1 MGRKQIVRGRVVRN
15 FLWVS
20 SLCCSVVIVTAC
32 KSLMRQPH
40 SEIRAISDAQL
51 TLGLVPIQKG
61 DGMHA
66 YRMLVCKK
74 AGAYPPQLLEDDSH
88 CRVALLDEDS
98 TEVVFWP
105 NDFKRDF
112 ATKYKGYIKHA
123 VLATIAVVP
132 LALVGRQAGHWKIT
146 KLINKEQGGGSLALK
161 DFADGKFSRKLIDS
175 GIGSNGLMFYR
186 HAWHVS
192 SREIFAEI
200 AKSTSTDVKEIQEEI
215 KAFNDLTNMFKS
227 AAELKALGDSKRFFE
242 QISTIPNDKI
252 KARYDR
258 LEEEIIDYNGSIRL
272 DEEGSFT
279 KNFLEHTKYYQ
290 ELITVATAAG
300 KSLDEVKALA
310 EELRKAAEVYGK
322 WLPFY
327 EELSAKLTVLMGRN
341 NSDYYRIVGRI
352 NDNFVNKQAE
362 LLANENDVL
371 RLSVEMVETDSNARR
386 NASMY
391 ALGGGGLGIGIL
403 SAIDKSIW
411 GYADRQLNQHWN
423 QIFVDNDDFAE
434 AQPVLDI
441 SVLLKALAD
450 EFGFAVN
457 ERALQLAED
466 I

>member
-1 MGRKQIVRGRVVRN
+1 MRGRVVRN
-15 FLWVS
+15 FLWVG
-20 SLCCSVVIVTAC
+20 SLCCSVVMVTAC
-32 KSLMRQPH
+32 KSLMRQPLN
-40 SEIRAISDAQL
+40 EIYAVSDARL

-74 AGAYPPQLLEDDSH
+74 AGAYPPQLLEDDGH

-123 VLATIAVVP
+123 ALATIAIVP
-132 LALVGRQAGHWKIT
+132 LALVGRRAGRWKII
-146 KLINKEQGGGSLALK
+146 KLEKKELDGGSLTLK
-161 DFADGKFSRKLIDS
+161 DFAKGKFSSKLINS
-175 GIGSNGLMFYR
+175 GIGSNGLMFYLD
-186 HAWHVS
+186 AWHVR
-192 SREIFAEI
+192 SREIFAKI

-215 KAFNDLTNMFKS
+215 KAFNDLTNMFES
-227 AAELKALGDSKRFFE
+227 AAQLKALGDSKRFFE
-242 QISTIPNDKI
+242 QIRTMSTK
-252 KARYDR
+252 KVEARYD
-258 LEEEIIDYNGSIRL
+258 LLKEEIIDYNGSIKL
-272 DEEGSFT
+272 DKEGSFT
-279 KNFLEHTKYYQ
+279 KNFLEHKKYYQ
-290 ELITVATAAG
+290 ELITTATAEG
-300 KSLDEVKALA
+300 KSLNEMKDLT

-322 WLPFY
+322 VLPFY
-327 EELSAKLTVLMGRN
+327 EELSAKLTILTERN
-341 NSDYYRIVGRI
+341 NSDHYRLINSV
-352 NDNFVNKQAE
+352 NDNFANKKAE

-371 RLSVEMVETDSNARR
+371 RLSVEMVETESNARR

-411 GYADRQLNQHWN
+411 GYGDRQLSQHWN

-457 ERALQLAED
+457 ERALQLADD

>member
-1 MGRKQIVRGRVVRN
+1 MRGRVVRN
-15 FLWVS
+15 FMWVG
-20 SLCCSVVIVTAC
+20 SLCCSVVMVTAC
-32 KSLMRQPH
+32 KSLIRQPLN
-40 SEIRAISDAQL
+40 EIYAVSDAQL

-74 AGAYPPQLLEDDSH
+74 AGAYPPQLLEDDGH

-123 VLATIAVVP
+123 ALATIAVVP
-132 LALVGRQAGHWKIT
+132 LALVGRRAGRWKII
-146 KLINKEQGGGSLALK
+146 KLEKKELDGGSLTLK
-161 DFADGKFSRKLIDS
+161 DFAKGKFSRKLIDS
-175 GIGSNGLMFYR
+175 GIGSNGLMFYFD
-186 HAWHVS
+186 AWHVR
-192 SREIFAEI
+192 SREIFAKI
-200 AKSTSTDVKEIQEEI
+200 AQSSDVDEIQTEI
-215 KAFNDLTNMFKS
+215 KAFRNLTNMFES
-227 AAELKALGDSKRFFE
+227 AAQLKALGDSKHFFE
-242 QISTIPNDKI
+242 QIRTMSTK
-252 KARYDR
+252 KVEARYD
-258 LEEEIIDYNGSIRL
+258 LLKEEIIDYNGSIRL

-279 KNFLEHTKYYQ
+279 KNFLEHKKYYQ
-290 ELITVATAAG
+290 ELITTATAEG
-300 KSLDEVKALA
+300 KSLNEIKGLA
-310 EELRKAAEVYGK
+310 KELQKYAEVYGEG
-322 WLPFY
+322 LTLY
-327 EELSAKLTVLMGRN
+327 EELYAKSTVLMGRN

-352 NDNFVNKQAE
+352 NNNFVKKQAE
-362 LLANENDVL
+362 LLAAENDVL
-371 RLSVEMVETDSNARR
+371 RLSVEMVETYSNARR

-411 GYADRQLNQHWN
+411 GYGDRQLSQHWN

-457 ERALQLAED
+457 ERALQLAD
-466 I
+466 DT

>member
-1 MGRKQIVRGRVVRN
+1 MGWQPVLLRL
-15 FLWVS
+15 LWS
-20 SLCCSVVIVTAC
+20 TAC
-32 KSLMRQPH
+32 KSLIRQPLN
-40 SEIRAISDAQL
+40 EIYAVSDAQL

-74 AGAYPPQLLEDDSH
+74 AGAYPPQLLEDDGH

-123 VLATIAVVP
+123 ALATIAVVP
-132 LALVGRQAGHWKIT
+132 LALVGRKAGRWKLL
-146 KLINKEQGGGSLALK
+146 KLEKKDIGGSLTLK
-161 DFADGKFSRKLIDS
+161 DFAKGKFSSKLINS
-175 GIGSNGLMFYR
+175 GIGSSGLTFYR
-186 HAWHVS
+186 QAW
-192 SREIFAEI
+192 RFRANEIFTKI
-200 AKSTSTDVKEIQEEI
+200 AQSSDVDEIQTEI
-215 KAFNDLTNMFKS
+215 KAFRNLTNMFES
-227 AAELKALGDSKRFFE
+227 AAQLKALGDSKHFFE
-242 QISTIPNDKI
+242 QIRTMSTK
-252 KARYDR
+252 KVEARYD
-258 LEEEIIDYNGSIRL
+258 LLKEEIIDYNGSIKL

-279 KNFLEHTKYYQ
+279 KNFFEHKKHYQ
-290 ELITVATAAG
+290 ELITVATTKG
-300 KSLDEVKALA
+300 KSLDEMKDLT
-310 EELRKAAEVYGK
+310 EELRKAAVVYDEG
-322 WLPFY
+322 LSLY
-327 EELSAKLTVLMGRN
+327 EDLSAKLTILTERN
-341 NSDYYRIVGRI
+341 NSDHYRLI
-352 NDNFVNKQAE
+352 NSVNDSFANKKAE
-362 LLANENDVL
+362 LLANENDVM
-371 RLSVEMVETDSNARR
+371 RLSVELVNTASNTRR
-386 NASMY
+386 NTSMY

-411 GYADRQLNQHWN
+411 GYAGRQLNQHWN

-457 ERALQLAED
+457 ERALQLADD